1 MSQIASRGPDDLGA
15 VEVPAIPA
23 DADVLTAALLY
34 ADAGLYLGPVK
45 SGTKHPGS
53 VLGSKWTE
61 KTSRDPKQIT
71 AWFTGTDHGVFW
83 HCGRSGVLVFDIDNP
98 DLVPD
103 DLRQLSAR
111 APFQSTRPSQEGR
124 GHVITRM
131 PAGKTIGNGNGRLG
145 TGWGE
150 VRGLNGVIIVAPSQH
165 AGGPGCEYRWT
176 AAGPIPELPA
186 GIVAQL
192 DAASES
198 AAPITDAEFDAFFA
212 EHSEAGTRPEALQG
226 RVKGFEQS
234 LESGGRHP
242 MLRTFL
248 HGALEEAAAGLYSAT
263 TAYATLADMFIE
275 AVTAPGP
282 GQRGR
287 GAAEREVAEMA
298 SWCVGQ
304 VIANS
309 SEESSAAVH
318 DRVSAAMPTQADI
331 DAVLT
336 SSFPD
341 NSTGGKQL
349 PLPGVKAPAPTMK
362 LWDALDLEDSK
373 SIEWTRIGWLPS
385 SAITVLTGDEGI
397 GKSLLWV
404 RIAAAITTGGAAP
417 EFGIP
422 ARTPQRV
429 VAIVTEDS
437 WAAAVRPRLELA
449 GADLSMMSLHY
460 GGPDGAETPLYPRDL
475 SSLMAGIDERAH
487 QGPVGM
493 VVVDA
498 WIDTVEGSLSVK
510 DPQQARQALHPWFQ
524 IATHYSTSVLL
535 VTHTNRATDTG
546 TRNRM
551 GLTGVL
557 RQKARVVLYAQ
568 QDEAGNLVVGP
579 DKSNMTGRINA
590 VVFTVSAHPVFE
602 PTEGSDGVVPRL
614 DVVGESNF
622 TASEQLAESVRA
634 ERDSKKTG
642 GGTQETEAGIAIG
655 VALADGEEHESSGI
669 VEDIMKMGHSART
682 IQRAATAIGVIKRQR
697 GQGQCSSWQLPK
709 SEADQDVSADSLSK
723 SSGEHSGDAQSNGPP
738 TVSDFALPSH
748 PMSAKVAKL
757 AKRQS
762 KQPGVVPEKAACA
775 TCGESAN
782 FNPAFGDSH
791 PKCPAPDADTER
803 SEQ

>member
-1 MSQIASRGPDDLGA
+1 MSQSATRGPDDPGA

-61 KTSRDPKQIT
+61 QTSRDSKQIT
-71 AWFTGTDHGVFW
+71 AWFTGTDHGAFW

-103 DLRQLSAR
+103 DLRQLALR

-186 GIVAQL
+186 GIVTQL

-198 AAPITDAEFDAFFA
+198 APPVTDAQVDAFLA
-212 EHSEAGTRPEALQG
+212 EHSDVGTRPDALQG

-282 GQRGR
+282 GQRAR
-287 GAAEREVAEMA
+287 GAAEQEVNEMT
-298 SWCVGQ
+298 SWCVAQ
-304 VIANS
+304 IVANS
-309 SEESSAAVH
+309 SEETIAATRG
-318 DRVSAAMPTQADI
+318 RVSAAMPTAADI

-336 SSFPD
+336 TSFPD
-341 NSTGGKQL
+341 NSTGAAQL
-349 PLPGVKAPAPTMK
+349 PPPVIGISEPSPRMRGWGV
-362 LWDALDLEDSK
+362 LDLDESTP
-373 SIEWTRIGWLPS
+373 IEWTGIGWLPS

-422 ARTPQRV
+422 ARDPQRV
-429 VAIVTEDS
+429 VAIATEDNWS
-437 WAAAVRPRLELA
+437 AVVRPRLELA
-449 GADLSMMSLHY
+449 GADLSMMQTITTDS
-460 GGPDGAETPLYPRDL
+460 DGAESPIFPRDFSAL
-475 SSLMAGIDERAH
+475 VELWESDTTPI
-487 QGPVGM
+487 GM
-493 VVVDA
+493 IVIDA
-498 WIDTVEGSLSVK
+498 WIDTVAGTLSVK
-510 DPQQARQALHPWFQ
+510 EPQQARQALHPWSQ
-524 IATHYSTSVLL
+524 IATQMSTSVLL

-579 DKSNMTGRINA
+579 DKSNMTGRISA
-590 VVFTVSAHPVFE
+590 MVFTVSAHPVFE

-614 DVVGESNF
+614 DVVGESTF

-634 ERDSKKTG
+634 ERDFKKTG
-642 GGTQETEAGIAIG
+642 GNQETEAGIAIG
-655 VALADGEEHESSGI
+655 VALADGEEHESSRI
-669 VEDIMKMGHSART
+669 VEDIMKMGYSART

-709 SEADQDVSADSLSK
+709 SDVDQDVSADSLSK
-723 SSGEHSGDAQSNGPP
+723 ASDENSGDAQSNGPP

-748 PMSAKVAKL
+748 PMSDKVAKL
-757 AKRQS
+757 AKLA
-762 KQPGVVPEKAACA
+762 KQTPGVVPEKAVCA

-791 PKCPAPDADTER
+791 PKCPTPDADTER